1 MEEPWHYLIDQ
12 FVSSTVDNYKK
23 TLKLSNYHHAFLNTM
38 QIQYPS
44 DPDWPFLYNRYDPF
58 HQNFESA
65 FSMWKGAG
73 GTQKGQTAN
82 VSQLLKLLVGRAASW
97 DIQVQNTPTFEKG
110 SFNYITLFP
119 NGRSSFNTGSK
130 LDRIKAVEV
139 LGNKL
144 VNIPQFVT
152 LGGIVQSFHTQ
163 LNTANDTQEGSKGL
177 TRSLSNEV
185 EIRRIETMTEQYRN
199 LGFLINKSAEHPER
213 IAPFFDLNVL
223 RESNQV
229 LFTGTL
235 DPQETEP
242 VLIHT
247 FLADDELVLSI
258 KGDPAIPAGTMVQ
271 FYLVPVAGGVNG
283 TPVSVEANGAPLT
296 ITAADF
302 GVTNYGTHRFLTA
315 VNTHLLELHYEV
327 ELL

>member
-1 MEEPWHYLIDQ
+1 
-12 FVSSTVDNYKK
+12 V
-23 TLKLSNYHHAFLNTM
+23 
-38 QIQYPS
+38 
-44 DPDWPFLYNRYDPF
+44 
-58 HQNFESA
+58 
-65 FSMWKGAG
+65 
-73 GTQKGQTAN
+73 AN
-82 VSQLLKLLVGRAASW
+82 W
-97 DIQVQNTPTFEKG
+97 DIQVQNVPNFQKG
-110 SFNYITLFP
+110 MPVLLLNFFHMAALPSIQ
-119 NGRSSFNTGSK
+119 GRQAGKDKGGGSVGQETGEPPSVCCSG
-130 LDRIKAVEV
+130 RH
-139 LGNKL
+139 
-144 VNIPQFVT
+144 
-152 LGGIVQSFHTQ
+152 GINAYHTQ
-163 LNTANDTQEGSKGL
+163 LNAANDTQESSKGL
-177 TRSLSNEV
+177 TKAMSTEV
-185 EIRRIETMTEQYRN
+185 EIRRVETMTEQYRN

-235 DPQETEP
+235 DPQETEA

>member
-1 MEEPWHYLIDQ
+1 MEAPWHYIIDQ
-12 FVSSTVDNYKK
+12 FVTSTEGNYKK
-23 TLKLSNYHHAFLNTM
+23 TLKLSNYHHSYLNTM
-38 QIQYPS
+38 QINYPT
-44 DPDWPFLYNRYDPF
+44 DPDWSTLYNRYDPF
-58 HQNFESA
+58 HQAYESA
-65 FSMWKGAG
+65 YSNWKATG

-82 VSQLLKLLVGRAASW
+82 VDQLLKLLTARVANW
-97 DIQVQNTPTFEKG
+97 DIQVQNVPNFQKG
-110 SFNYITLFP
+110 MPGYIELFP
-119 NGRSSFNTGSK
+119 QGRKTFSRGGK
-130 LDRIKAVEV
+130 IERIKAVET
-139 LGNKL
+139 LGKKL
-144 VNIPQFVT
+144 LNLPQFVA
-152 LGGIVQSFHTQ
+152 LGGMVSAYHTQ
-163 LNTANDTQEGSKGL
+163 LNAANDTQESSKGL
-177 TRSLSNEV
+177 TKAMSTEV
-185 EIRRIETMTEQYRN
+185 EIRRVETMTEQYRN

-229 LFTGTL
+229 MFTGTL
-235 DPQETEP
+235 DPQETEA